1 MMYLVIIFITMGLT
15 GALLYHVIYD
25 DVDENIQAMPMG
37 ILVILVVA
45 NIITDNIYL
54 ACLLIGVALPVC
66 GTLFGFIIIGVVRYL
81 IEKLKR

>member
-1 MMYLVIIFITMGLT
+1 MMYLVMIFITMGLT

-66 GTLFGFIIIGVVRYL
+66 GTLFGFIIIGIVRYL
-81 IEKLKR
+81 IEKLKG

>member
-1 MMYLVIIFITMGLT
+1 MMYLVIIFVTMGLT

-25 DVDENIQAMPMG
+25 DVNENIQAMPMG

-66 GTLFGFIIIGVVRYL
+66 GTLFGFTIIGIVRYL
-81 IEKLKR
+81 IEKLKG